1 MKIDLKV
8 LCTQLSRAK
17 EEETVSTKGVDEY
30 LLNKVLRPL
39 MRNETVL
46 LKDIDFS
53 RFDSEDVKWLISYY
67 ESLEMQGQ
75 KLMQVVGAVAN
86 IEPTACKARRFC

>member
-1 MKIDLKV
+1 MKMDLQG
-8 LCTQLSRAK
+8 LCTRLAQAK

-39 MRNETVL
+39 MRNETLL

-53 RFDSEDVKWLISYY
+53 QFDSDDVHRLTNYY
-67 ESLEMQGQ
+67 ETLEMEGR
-75 KLMQVVGAVAN
+75 KLEQLAGAFAN
-86 IEPTACKARRFC
+86 MEPVSCKVRRFC

>member
-1 MKIDLKV
+1 MKMDLKG
-8 LCTQLSRAK
+8 LCTRLAQAK

-46 LKDIDFS
+46 LKDIDFG
-53 RFDSEDVKWLISYY
+53 RFDSDDVHRLTNYY
-67 ESLEMQGQ
+67 EALEMEGR
-75 KLMQVVGAVAN
+75 KLEQLAGAFAGL
-86 IEPTACKARRFC
+86 EPMACKVRRFC

>member
-1 MKIDLKV
+1 MKMDLKG
-8 LCTQLSRAK
+8 LCTRLAQAK

-46 LKDIDFS
+46 LKDVDFS
-53 RFDSEDVKWLISYY
+53 QFDSEDVRWLTSYY
-67 ESLEMQGQ
+67 ESLEMQGR

-86 IEPTACKARRFC
+86 IEPASCKARRFC